1 MKFVFEEHT
10 RELSLKYRVRY
21 EDGTIID
28 HSITATPP
36 YITYTLENCDFT
48 ILADSNGVQVRGS
61 IFNTINDQEGLDE
74 IQTVL
79 QWAYRQ
85 FHSLRDHG
93 VALSQ
98 DSLTKEL
105 LA

>member
-1 MKFVFEEHT
+1 MNFVFEEHT
-10 RELSLKYRVRY
+10 EDLSLKYRVRY
-21 EDGTIID
+21 DNGDIID
-28 HSITATPP
+28 CSVTATPP

-48 ILADSNGVQVRGS
+48 ILADSNGVQIRGS
-61 IFNTINDQEGLDE
+61 MFDTINDQEGLDE

-98 DSLTKEL
+98 ESLTKEL